1 MTYRLLALDMDGT
14 LLTSDKRVSARTRD
28 ALKRLAAEGVPIAFS
43 TGRNT
48 LELGAYRDELSFIRY
63 ASLMSGAAVF
73 DFVEGVAISQRPIDT
88 PLAYELVQRATQEDP
103 MIHVMTLSESVAR
116 QADIDRMPHLGMAIY
131 QGMFQSICTRME
143 DPAQWVLAHA
153 GEVMK
158 LNLYHHSEESR
169 ARTRERIADLPL
181 TIADSE
187 ETALECSALGMS
199 KAQGLRDLCAYL
211 GITMDEVVAVGD
223 APNDL
228 DALHAV
234 GMPVAMGNATPEVRA
249 VARITVADNDHDGI
263 VDVVEQLF

>member
-1 MTYRLLALDMDGT
+1 MAYRMLALDMDGT
-14 LLTSDKRVSARTRD
+14 LLTSDKRVSERTRA
-28 ALKRLAAEGVPIAFS
+28 ALEHLAVQGVPIAFS

-73 DFVEGVAISQRPIDT
+73 DFAEGVAISERPIDT
-88 PLAYELVQRATQEDP
+88 PLAYELVKRVAQEDP
-103 MIHVMTLSESVAR
+103 MIHVMTLRESVAR
-116 QADIDRMPHLGMAIY
+116 QADIDRMPRLGMGVY
-131 QGMFQSICTRME
+131 QGMFESICTRIE
-143 DPAQWVLAHA
+143 DPAQWVVAHPH
-153 GEVMK
+153 EVMK
-158 LNLYHHSEESR
+158 LNLYHGSKESR
-169 ARTRERIADLPL
+169 ERTRERIADLPL

-187 ETALECSALGMS
+187 ETALECSALGVS
-199 KAQGLRDLCAYL
+199 KAEGLRDLCAHL

-228 DALHAV
+228 DALRAV

-249 VARITVADNDHDGI
+249 IARLTVADNDHDGI